1 MGILVEQ
8 SETTALLKAKITKI
22 LFLLLLVRLGLYI
35 PVPNIDLDLFSQNQN
50 TNPIFGFAKTLTG
63 SSFLGIGALV
73 ILPYINASIIIQLLI
88 PVIPKLEQLQKE
100 EGEFGRQQI
109 TRYTRYLAFI
119 WSIFLSVGIAF
130 FLIKPVIFDWN
141 FILAIKIILSLI
153 TGSMLSMWF
162 SELIT
167 EEGLGN
173 GSSMLIFINIVGS
186 IPNNFAS
193 ISNTLFDNAAYLS
206 NLATLCKTS
215 LFYLFVVTVV
225 IVFQDSY
232 KKISIISAKQLTGDY
247 VGQAQK
253 ISELKNTYIPLKV
266 NQGGIMPLAFS
277 STIAVFLT
285 YPVQLF
291 INSGFIVNQAFS
303 TNLLTFYSI
312 ALNIILVVF
321 FSCFYAALVLKPE
334 DISQNLAKMAYS
346 IPGIRQGRET
356 TRYLEKTVS
365 RLSFIGGLFLSFLA
379 FFPLLISSVV
389 KVSIFKNVTSLLI
402 LIGVIT
408 DVTSQIRG
416 YLVSR
421 KYEGFKQ

>member
-1 MGILVEQ
+1 MEQ
-8 SETTALLKAKITKI
+8 SETIFLLKAKITKI
-22 LFLLLLVRLGLYI
+22 LCLLLLVRLGLYVPI
-35 PVPNIDLDLFSQNQN
+35 PSVDLDIFAQNQSV
-50 TNPIFGFAKTLTG
+50 NPVFNFAKTLTG
-63 SSFLGIGALV
+63 SSFLGIGALG

-109 TRYTRYLAFI
+109 TRYTRYLAFV

-130 FLIKPVIFDWN
+130 FLIRPVVFDWN
-141 FILAIKIILSLI
+141 FILALKIILSLI

-173 GSSMLIFINIVGS
+173 GSSMLIFINIIGS
-186 IPNNFAS
+186 IPNSFAN
-193 ISNTLFDNAAYLS
+193 ISNALFEEASYLS
-206 NLATLCKTS
+206 NLLTLCQGL

-247 VGQAQK
+247 VGQNQK

-266 NQGGIMPLAFS
+266 NQGGIMPLVFS

-285 YPVQLF
+285 YPLQLF
-291 INSGFIVNQAFS
+291 LNSGFALNPSVA
-303 TNLLTFYSI
+303 TNILTFYSI

-346 IPGIRQGRET
+346 IPGIRQGKET
-356 TRYLEKTVS
+356 TKYLEKTVA
-365 RLSFIGGLFLSFLA
+365 RLSFIGGLFLSFLS
-379 FFPLLISSVV
+379 FFPLLVGNVV
-389 KVSIFKNVTSLLI
+389 KISLFKNVTSLLI